1 MTPELKKVIVERVE
15 ILPRALR
22 EKLSDPVSL
31 REQIV
36 SLGQKCNLT
45 VEQTA
50 VMEDEVMLTLL
61 AFAPYTELPENI
73 ARELGVEEHA
83 VLPLV
88 GNILSEI
95 FTPEILRELDQIAN
109 SQTDKRVPTPP
120 PAPPQ
125 EAPQPPP
132 VPPAWQH
139 TQQNPPPAVKP
150 PPIPMS
156 AYAPPRAPTPQTLAP
171 QVPPPPPPP
180 PQAPLPPQTP
190 PTPPAHMPAQ
200 DQPAPT
206 PPAIPQYQKPLTS
219 VPQYRNADLYKK
231 PPQ

>member
-1 MTPELKKVIVERVE
+1 MTPELKKVIAERVE

-132 VPPAWQH
+132 VP
-139 TQQNPPPAVKP
+139 V
-150 PPIPMS
+150 S
-156 AYAPPRAPTPQTLAP
+156 AYAPPPQTPAP
-171 QVPPPPPPP
+171 QAPPPPAYVPVP
-180 PQAPLPPQTP
+180 
-190 PTPPAHMPAQ
+190 
-200 DQPAPT
+200 DQPVPA
-206 PPAIPQYQKPLTS
+206 PPAISQYQKPLTS